1 MDSSTVLRDRR
12 DEDADDIARL
22 SIESS
27 AYYSKIAPDLF
38 SPVQENGLAEW
49 IASDSGWLS
58 QPTSFAL
65 VAEIDGK
72 VAGYLEASI
81 QEPTDAARFS
91 GSRDLR
97 ERRLYI
103 NYVVTAEAHKRRGV
117 ATRLVGAA
125 EDWARKQG
133 VSLSLCDTYVDSPES
148 VPFWEKRMGYEQR
161 SLRLRKRL

>member
-1 MDSSTVLRDRR
+1 VDSSTVLRDRR
-12 DEDADDIARL
+12 EEDAKGIARL

-27 AYYSKIAPDLF
+27 VYYSQLAPDLF
-38 SPVQENGLAEW
+38 TPAQEDGLAEW
-49 IASDSGWLS
+49 IARDIGWLS
-58 QPTSFAL
+58 RPTSFAL
-65 VAEIDGK
+65 VAEIDGE

-81 QEPTDAARFS
+81 QEPEDAARFS

-117 ATRLVGAA
+117 ATRLVEAA
-125 EDWARKQG
+125 EDWARRQE
-133 VSLSLCDTYVDSPES
+133 VTLSLCDTYIGSPQS

-161 SLRLRKRL
+161 SIRLRKRL